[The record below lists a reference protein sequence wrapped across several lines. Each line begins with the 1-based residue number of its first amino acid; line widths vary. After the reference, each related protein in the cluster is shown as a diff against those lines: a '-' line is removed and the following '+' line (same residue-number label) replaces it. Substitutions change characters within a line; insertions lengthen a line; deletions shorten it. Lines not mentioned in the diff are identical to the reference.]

1 MVSQA
6 VTGEYNEYLL
16 RPRLLPPPAPLHR
29 VRRVRVE
36 QRLAVAL
43 DAPLTIVVAP
53 PGSGKTVALA
63 ALATHGGWPAA
74 WCRADADDDPPRLL
88 AHLAAA
94 LSRVTSLDPNRLP
107 RTID

>member
-1 MVSQA
+1 MNPAALMVSQA

-53 PGSGKTVALA
+53 PG
-63 ALATHGGWPAA
+63 
-74 WCRADADDDPPRLL
+74 
-88 AHLAAA
+88 
-94 LSRVTSLDPNRLP
+94 
-107 RTID
+107 